1 MKTIKRVS
9 IILSV
14 AIMSLMS
21 SCSSDDNGDGGST
34 PSTGNFVKAK
44 IGGSGFSASGEFAP
58 GAVSNGSLA
67 LQGAKSDGTAI
78 IIQLATF
85 GDTRLAVGTY
95 NVGPTAD
102 SDSYVGTLTTTS
114 FSNNTVLTY
123 NSAICDSA
131 NGTIEITTS
140 NTEKIEGKFSF
151 KGVEV
156 RDNEDCSGGTKN
168 VTEGTFRIML
178 Q

>member
-14 AIMSLMS
+14 AIMSIMS
-21 SCSSDDNGDGGST
+21 SCSSDDNGGGST

-44 IGGSGFSASGEFAP
+44 IGGNSFSASGEMAP
-58 GAVSNGSLA
+58 GAVNNGSLA
-67 LQGAKSDGTAI
+67 LQGAKSDGTTI
-78 IIQLATF
+78 LIQLATF
-85 GDTRLAVGTY
+85 GESRLAVGTY
-95 NVGPTAD
+95 NVGPTAN
-102 SDSYVGTLTTTS
+102 SDVYVGTLTTTTLA
-114 FSNNTVLTY
+114 NNAIMSY

-131 NGTIEITTS
+131 NGTIEITASTA
-140 NTEKIEGKFSF
+140 EKIEGKFSF

-168 VTEGTFRIML
+168 VTEGTFRVML